1 VFGGQKVEALPA
13 PSARHRRQTDASLR
27 GKISKDEYKLGH
39 FDDSAAVLEF
49 VCSADLAPLAA
60 LGTSCPDHFLRTK
73 IRPLVLDFD
82 PAAPDFDRLVAGL
95 EARWS
100 NTAPTTPPTTS
111 AASAP
116 TARKCA
122 TPTRSST

>member
-1 VFGGQKVEALPA
+1 MPL
-13 PSARHRRQTDASLR
+13 LR
-27 GKISKDEYKLGH
+27 GKISQDEYKLGH

-73 IRPLVLDFD
+73 IRPLVIDFD
-82 PAAPDFDRLVAGL
+82 PPPRTSTSLVAGL
-95 EARWS
+95 DQALGRLPRRLHRLLRALQARQQ
-100 NTAPTTPPTTS
+100 PG
-111 AASAP
+111 
-116 TARKCA
+116 KCA